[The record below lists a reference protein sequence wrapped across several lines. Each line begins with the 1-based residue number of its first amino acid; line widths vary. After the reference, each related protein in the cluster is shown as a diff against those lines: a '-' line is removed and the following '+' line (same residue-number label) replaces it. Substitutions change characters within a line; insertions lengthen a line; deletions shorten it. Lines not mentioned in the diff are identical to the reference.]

1 MRPSDQPEPSPRFG
15 RVPPAPPV
23 APPAT
28 GEAPRPDPPSGNAP
42 ARIVGLGKLVGISS
56 VGVVGAVWF
65 AGVASV
71 LSALLAG
78 AAFAL
83 LAARSD
89 LIARPVVSAL
99 AASLVTALASTVLS
113 GGGSVVGGLGRGLAV
128 WFAIAPAVITAVIY
142 VWARGLHRRRAS
154 A

>member
-83 LAARSD
+83 LAARSGFV
-89 LIARPVVSAL
+89 ARPV
-99 AASLVTALASTVLS
+99 
-113 GGGSVVGGLGRGLAV
+113 
-128 WFAIAPAVITAVIY
+128 F
-142 VWARGLHRRRAS
+142 RRARHRAAMHLPAPFFRAVGRWS
-154 A
+154 VG